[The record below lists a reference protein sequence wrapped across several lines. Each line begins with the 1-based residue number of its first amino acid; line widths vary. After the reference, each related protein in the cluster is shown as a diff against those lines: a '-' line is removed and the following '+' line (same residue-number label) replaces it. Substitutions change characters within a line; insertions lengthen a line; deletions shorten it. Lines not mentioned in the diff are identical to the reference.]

1 MERVVSLLPSI
12 TETVSALGFEGRLV
26 GRSHECDFPAS
37 VTSLPICTEPKLDV
51 TGTSREIDDRVKRL
65 VRDGLS
71 VYRVY
76 EDTLRNLR
84 PDLILTQS
92 QCEVCA
98 ASLGDVEAAVADWV
112 GASPRVVSLAPNTL
126 ADVWRD
132 IRIVAGAL
140 GDPQRGVAL
149 CDALTDRVTGIAERV
164 GRARERPRVACLE
177 WIDPPMGAG
186 NWMPELVALAG
197 AENLFGRAGEH
208 SPWLTWEELRD
219 ADPDALVILPCGFD
233 LRRAR
238 DEMSALT
245 ARPGWSSLRAVRRG
259 RVFLTDGNQYFN
271 RPGPRLADSL
281 EILTE
286 MLHPDAAR
294 FGHESRAWE
303 RL

>member
-1 MERVVSLLPSI
+1 
-12 TETVSALGFEGRLV
+12 
-26 GRSHECDFPAS
+26 
-37 VTSLPICTEPKLDV
+37 
-51 TGTSREIDDRVKRL
+51 
-65 VRDGLS
+65 

-132 IRIVAGAL
+132 IRIVADAL
-140 GDPQRGVAL
+140 GDPQRGVTL

-164 GRARERPRVACLE
+164 GTARERPRVACLE

-208 SPWLTWEELRD
+208 SPWLSWEELRD

-245 ARPGWSSLRAVRRG
+245 ARPGWSSLRAVRRD

-286 MLHPDAAR
+286 MLHPDAVR
-294 FGHESRAWE
+294 FGYESRAWE